1 MLTGGGTIAS
11 AVEAMKLGAVDYL
24 TKPFRLP
31 DLDAVIRKAFR
42 SGHLERENQHLR
54 EALARSQP
62 CRRMI
67 GNSLAM
73 GEVRRLIQRVAA
85 SEKPVLIE
93 GESGTGKELVARA
106 IHEASLLSKQ
116 PLIVINCAALP
127 ETLLESEL
135 FGHEKGAFTG
145 AVEAKPGLFEVADGG
160 TLFID
165 EFGELAGSLQAKLL
179 RVLEDGML
187 RRIGSIR
194 ERRVRVRLI
203 AATNRDLASEVRA
216 GRFRE
221 DLFYRVNVLS
231 IRIPALRDRLEDIPL
246 LVRHFLGDGWRLE
259 TGIMEVFERYAW
271 PGNIRQLQNS
281 LERAKILADDGMI
294 RLENLPLELR
304 QAAGIA
310 GSRLITDS
318 LSGATANATFHRASA
333 GDPVDLESLSR
344 MHVLEVLRRN
354 GGNKAKSARAL
365 GIGRRSLYRLLEKF
379 GEHVGTHG
387 TD

>member
-1 MLTGGGTIAS
+1 M
-11 AVEAMKLGAVDYL
+11 
-24 TKPFRLP
+24 
-31 DLDAVIRKAFR
+31 
-42 SGHLERENQHLR
+42 
-54 EALARSQP
+54 
-62 CRRMI
+62 
-67 GNSLAM
+67 
-73 GEVRRLIQRVAA
+73 
-85 SEKPVLIE
+85 
-93 GESGTGKELVARA
+93 
-106 IHEASLLSKQ
+106 
-116 PLIVINCAALP
+116 
-127 ETLLESEL
+127 
-135 FGHEKGAFTG
+135 
-145 AVEAKPGLFEVADGG
+145 ADGG

-231 IRIPALRDRLEDIPL
+231 IRIPPLRDRLEDIPL